1 MFRKTFLA
9 LGLAAMIAPAFAAE
23 WTTDLEA
30 ARSKAAAEGKELLLD
45 FTGSDWCGWCIRLRK
60 DVLNQPEF
68 ESYAAD
74 KFVLVEIDIPQN
86 PKFDPALRARNE
98 KLCEQYKVNGFPTIM
113 VLTPEG
119 QVAGGFCGGRASF
132 AAAKPALDTAV
143 ANAAKLKEAA
153 GKEGMEKA
161 ALLAEVYSSLSSD
174 LKAAAEDMRDTIVEL
189 DPDDKTGLRHAKEV
203 REDLQNTLNL
213 VRGAETPQEMLV
225 LINNAEKEVMPEN
238 LMHIYRL
245 KSRVLMS
252 LAETEDD
259 ILAARDAALKAAEHN
274 PTDGAKEKEAAVRA
288 FADPAAVLRA
298 IQDVRAKEA
307 ACPPKA

>member
-9 LGLAAMIAPAFAAE
+9 LGLAALAAPAFAAE

-30 ARSKAAAEGKELLLD
+30 ARSKAAAEGKALLLD

-74 KFVLVEIDIPQN
+74 KFVLVEIDIPEN
-86 PKFDPALRARNE
+86 PKFDRALRARNE

-132 AAAKPALDTAV
+132 AAAKPSLDTAV
-143 ANAAKLKEAA
+143 ANVATLKEAE

-161 ALLAEVYSSLSSD
+161 VLLAKVYSSLSSD
-174 LKAAAEDMRDTIVEL
+174 LKTSAEGMRDTIVEL
-189 DPDDKTGLRHAKEV
+189 DPEDKTGLRHAKAV
-203 REDLQNTLNL
+203 QDDLRSALNL
-213 VRGAETPQEMLV
+213 IRGAETPQEMLV
-225 LINNAEKEVMPEN
+225 LINNAEKEVVPEN

-259 ILAARDAALKAAEHN
+259 ILAARDAAIQAAEHN
-274 PTDGAKEKEAAVRA
+274 PTDGEKEKADAMRA